1 MALLQVENL
10 TFRYPDAEKTALRNV
25 SFSVRQGEFA
35 VLCGLSGCGKSTLLR
50 LVKREI
56 SPFGEKQGRVVYDG
70 IDTEELDGRRACA
83 EIGFVGQNPESQIVT
98 DKVWHELSFGLE
110 SLGLSS
116 DVIRSRVAET
126 AAYFGI
132 ESWFERPTARLS
144 GGQKQLL
151 NLAGVTVMQPK
162 ILLLDEPT
170 SQLDPIAA
178 SNFLTEI
185 YRLNREFGL
194 TVVLVEHR
202 LDEVLPLCDRMIML
216 EGGSVVFDGSPK
228 DSAEFFSSNTENPM
242 KSALPSAARI
252 FLELNGGGQ
261 CPLTVR
267 SGHDFIASNF
277 SNFVKRLEKDEETPK
292 TEKILSLKKVRFRYE
307 KEQPDVLKELDLDV
321 HKGEHIC
328 LLGGNGAGKTTLL
341 GILSGVLRPYGGK
354 VIVQNSNLKKIDGKS
369 LYRRN
374 LTLLPQDP
382 QTVFVKNTVKEELF
396 ETCRLMNLKSEQ
408 AETAVSEIAKLAEIS
423 DLLDRHPYDLSGGEQ
438 QKAALAKLLLLKPK
452 IMLLDEPTKGLDAHG
467 KNRLAEILKK
477 LKSDGMT
484 LVTVTHDPEFA
495 AVSADRCALLFN
507 GKIVSQDV
515 PSAFFSKNTFYT
527 TAASR
532 ITKGIFENAVTCDD
546 AVKLC
551 RLNGKKGDRCDE

>member
-56 SPFGEKQGRVVYDG
+56 SPFGEKQGRIVYDG
-70 IDTEELDGRRACA
+70 IETEELDGRRACA

-194 TVVLVEHR
+194 TVVIVEHR
-202 LDEVLPLCDRMIML
+202 LDEV
-216 EGGSVVFDGSPK
+216 
-228 DSAEFFSSNTENPM
+228 
-242 KSALPSAARI
+242 
-252 FLELNGGGQ
+252 
-261 CPLTVR
+261 
-267 SGHDFIASNF
+267 
-277 SNFVKRLEKDEETPK
+277 
-292 TEKILSLKKVRFRYE
+292 
-307 KEQPDVLKELDLDV
+307 
-321 HKGEHIC
+321 
-328 LLGGNGAGKTTLL
+328 
-341 GILSGVLRPYGGK
+341 
-354 VIVQNSNLKKIDGKS
+354 
-369 LYRRN
+369 
-374 LTLLPQDP
+374 
-382 QTVFVKNTVKEELF
+382 
-396 ETCRLMNLKSEQ
+396 
-408 AETAVSEIAKLAEIS
+408 
-423 DLLDRHPYDLSGGEQ
+423 
-438 QKAALAKLLLLKPK
+438 
-452 IMLLDEPTKGLDAHG
+452 
-467 KNRLAEILKK
+467 
-477 LKSDGMT
+477 
-484 LVTVTHDPEFA
+484 
-495 AVSADRCALLFN
+495 
-507 GKIVSQDV
+507 
-515 PSAFFSKNTFYT
+515 
-527 TAASR
+527 
-532 ITKGIFENAVTCDD
+532 
-546 AVKLC
+546 
-551 RLNGKKGDRCDE
+551 